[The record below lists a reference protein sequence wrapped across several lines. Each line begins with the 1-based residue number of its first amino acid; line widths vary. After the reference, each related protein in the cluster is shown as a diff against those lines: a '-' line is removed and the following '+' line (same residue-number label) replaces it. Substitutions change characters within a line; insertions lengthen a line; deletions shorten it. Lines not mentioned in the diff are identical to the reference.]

1 MKNRRGAFFRGL
13 EAPRGWKER
22 ADQGA
27 QKPFEP
33 AQEQPEVVA
42 GSGEHGVAAVAVSS
56 FEMIAAHPVLS
67 LDVPDDRLDGGAA
80 THLAADRGGD
90 AAYLAWLWPR

>member
-1 MKNRRGAFFRGL
+1 L

-27 QKPFEP
+27 QKPFKP
-33 AQEQPEVVA
+33 AQEQPKVVA

-80 THLAADRGGD
+80 THLAADKSRSRTPGQCPLAGFQAGLKAD
-90 AAYLAWLWPR
+90 AQ